1 MNNPSTIKACL
12 QQAQLLLNDI
22 SDSSR
27 LDAEVL
33 LAFVMQ
39 KNRTWLYTWSDKI
52 PSPDQ
57 LQQFNLLV
65 SQRQQGTPIAYLTGE
80 KEFWSL
86 PLQVSPATLIPRG
99 DTEILVEV
107 ALELAQTLQQKN
119 PQENIRILDLGTGT
133 GAIALAL
140 ASELPTAKIT
150 AVDKMP
156 QAVELAEKNC
166 AALGFKNVT
175 VLHSDWFSAIT
186 LQKFHV
192 IVSNPP
198 YIDEQD
204 PHLKQGDVRFE
215 PLTALVAPNQGL
227 ADIQH
232 IAEHAKQHL
241 LPNGFLCVEHGWQ
254 QADAVQSVFTQSGY
268 VGVKTVKDYGGNDR
282 VTVAS
287 LLS

>member
-1 MNNPSTIKACL
+1 MLTPV
-12 QQAQLLLNDI
+12 
-22 SDSSR
+22 SDSPR

-33 LAFVMQ
+33 LAFTLQ
-39 KNRTWLYTWSDKI
+39 KNRTWLYTWSDKT
-52 PSPDQ
+52 PSPAQ
-57 LQQFNLLV
+57 HQQFLQLV
-65 SQRQQGTPIAYLTGE
+65 AKREQGTPIAYLTGE

-86 PLQVSPATLIPRG
+86 PLQVNPATLIPRG
-99 DTEILVEV
+99 DTETLVEV
-107 ALELAQTLQQKN
+107 ALNVAITTAQKLQQESGQKKN
-119 PQENIRILDLGTGT
+119 PEPLHILDLGTGT

-156 QAVELAEKNC
+156 QAVTLAEKNR
-166 AALGFKNVT
+166 AALGFNNVT
-175 VLHSDWFSAIT
+175 VLQSDWFSAIAR
-186 LQKFHV
+186 QRFHL

-227 ADIQH
+227 ADIEH
-232 IAEHAKQHL
+232 IARHAKQHL

-254 QADAVQSVFTQSGY
+254 QAEAVRGVFEKNGY
-268 VGVKTVKDYGGNDR
+268 VGVISEKDYGENDR
-282 VTVAS
+282 VT
-287 LLS
+287 LGNYRC